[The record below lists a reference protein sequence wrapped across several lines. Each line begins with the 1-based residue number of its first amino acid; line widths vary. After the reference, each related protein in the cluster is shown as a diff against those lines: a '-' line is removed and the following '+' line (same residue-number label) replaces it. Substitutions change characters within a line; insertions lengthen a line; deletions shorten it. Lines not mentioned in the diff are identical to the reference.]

1 MLNNQLKPIPKTIP
15 AHLLKWISGGSREAR
30 PHKPK

>member
-1 MLNNQLKPIPKTIP
+1 MLPNQPKNAPKVVPTD
-15 AHLLKWISGGSREAR
+15 LLKWISGGSREAR